1 MDHAKSSLVKLN
13 KEDLVY
19 LLMDYQGEFNSILDD
34 SKNNFDELKGKITT
48 LESDLNISRD
58 VNSKLSDRLIN
69 VEQKSFANE

>member
-1 MDHAKSSLVKLN
+1 
-13 KEDLVY
+13 
-19 LLMDYQGEFNSILDD
+19 MDYQGECNSILDD
-34 SKNNFDELKGKITT
+34 SKSNFYELKAKITK

>member
-1 MDHAKSSLVKLN
+1 MDHTKSSLVKLN

-34 SKNNFDELKGKITT
+34 SKNNFDELKGKITK

-69 VEQKSFANE
+69 VEQKSFANV